1 MGRTASYD
9 TAASRY
15 HASVYTRK
23 RSELQSKLHSTLHP
37 LFLTQLKNLHKS
49 LLRSYRLSIEASLK
63 KDGYDF
69 AKVVKE
75 AKEDAESR
83 FVEES
88 RKVEL
93 DESGWSRDEQEAL
106 LREDLESVAE
116 LLRKEETRKMVA
128 IIEVRR
134 RSFSFSA

>member
-1 MGRTASYD
+1 
-9 TAASRY
+9 
-15 HASVYTRK
+15 
-23 RSELQSKLHSTLHP
+23 LHSTLHP